1 MNKQK
6 KDNILYAYDIEFQSL
21 NDLLIKNQ
29 IKKSDY
35 NKSMKYNNKMLKIDL
50 KREGVQMKKYK
61 ICRVA
66 TIQIQLE
73 YVFDK
78 NKTDEEINNI
88 IENIELPEEYK
99 EDSYKLISII
109 ND

>member
-1 MNKQK
+1 M
-6 KDNILYAYDIEFQSL
+6 
-21 NDLLIKNQ
+21 
-29 IKKSDY
+29 KS
-35 NKSMKYNNKMLKIDL
+35 
-50 KREGVQMKKYK
+50 K

-78 NKTDEEINNI
+78 NTTDEEINNY

-99 EDSYKLISII
+99 EDSFKLIKII

>member
-73 YVFDK
+73 YVFE

-88 IENIELPEEYK
+88 IENIELPKEYK
-99 EDSYKLISII
+99 EDSYKLISI
-109 ND
+109 N

>member
-1 MNKQK
+1 M
-6 KDNILYAYDIEFQSL
+6 
-21 NDLLIKNQ
+21 
-29 IKKSDY
+29 KS
-35 NKSMKYNNKMLKIDL
+35 
-50 KREGVQMKKYK
+50 K
-61 ICRVA
+61 ICKVA
-66 TIQIQLE
+66 TIQIKLE

>member
-1 MNKQK
+1 
-6 KDNILYAYDIEFQSL
+6 
-21 NDLLIKNQ
+21 
-29 IKKSDY
+29 
-35 NKSMKYNNKMLKIDL
+35 
-50 KREGVQMKKYK
+50 MKKYK

-73 YVFDK
+73 YVFE

-88 IENIELPEEYK
+88 IENIELPKEYK

-109 ND
+109 NDCLYI

>member
-35 NKSMKYNNKMLKIDL
+35 NKSMKYNNKMLKNDL

-73 YVFDK
+73 YVFE

-88 IENIELPEEYK
+88 IENIELPKEYK
-99 EDSYKLISII
+99 EDSYKLISI
-109 ND
+109 N

>member
-1 MNKQK
+1 M
-6 KDNILYAYDIEFQSL
+6 
-21 NDLLIKNQ
+21 
-29 IKKSDY
+29 KS
-35 NKSMKYNNKMLKIDL
+35 
-50 KREGVQMKKYK
+50 K

-73 YVFDK
+73 YDFDK

-99 EDSYKLISII
+99 EDSFKLIKII

>member
-50 KREGVQMKKYK
+50 KREGVQMKKNK

-73 YVFDK
+73 YVFE

-88 IENIELPEEYK
+88 IENIELPKEYK
-99 EDSYKLISII
+99 EDSYKLISI
-109 ND
+109 N

>member
-50 KREGVQMKKYK
+50 KR
-61 ICRVA
+61 
-66 TIQIQLE
+66 T
-73 YVFDK
+73 
-78 NKTDEEINNI
+78 NKRI
-88 IENIELPEEYK
+88 
-99 EDSYKLISII
+99 
-109 ND
+109 

>member
-1 MNKQK
+1 
-6 KDNILYAYDIEFQSL
+6 
-21 NDLLIKNQ
+21 
-29 IKKSDY
+29 
-35 NKSMKYNNKMLKIDL
+35 
-50 KREGVQMKKYK
+50 MKKAK

-88 IENIELPEEYK
+88 LENIELPEEYK
-99 EDSYKLISII
+99 IYSYKLISII

>member
-66 TIQIQLE
+66 TIQIQL
-73 YVFDK
+73 
-78 NKTDEEINNI
+78 
-88 IENIELPEEYK
+88 
-99 EDSYKLISII
+99 
-109 ND
+109 

>member
-1 MNKQK
+1 M
-6 KDNILYAYDIEFQSL
+6 
-21 NDLLIKNQ
+21 KN
-29 IKKSDY
+29 
-35 NKSMKYNNKMLKIDL
+35 
-50 KREGVQMKKYK
+50 K

-66 TIQIQLE
+66 TIQIQLQ

-109 ND
+109 NY